1 MNAIKDNLTSKSPA
15 VAFMD
20 AVKTAGGIVGARE
33 PGELPRSKRQVYDL
47 NRNMKK
53 TDQVD
58 ELLQYLKHGEEAI
71 VIEHHDVPEDLWVLG
86 KSRMTNDLSRFCT
99 SELVISHVEL
109 ARLMNL
115 AMDGHNVFVGGKP
128 GTGKTYI
135 VKQVVSVLQQ
145 TKHVKVTCTTGMA
158 CSLYDDAMTLHS
170 FGGIQNSRMNVD
182 SIVSSIMSRDTCKR
196 RWLETDVLCIDE
208 VSQLS
213 AKNVELMNTLAQRV
227 RGSTKLLGHY
237 K

>member
-1 MNAIKDNLTSKSPA
+1 MHVLNKEQINVMN
-15 VAFMD
+15 F
-20 AVKTAGGIVGARE
+20 
-33 PGELPRSKRQVYDL
+33 
-47 NRNMKK
+47 
-53 TDQVD
+53 
-58 ELLQYLKHGEEAI
+58 
-71 VIEHHDVPEDLWVLG
+71 
-86 KSRMTNDLSRFCT
+86 
-99 SELVISHVEL
+99 
-109 ARLMNL
+109 

-135 VKQVVSVLQQ
+135 VKRVVSVLQQ
-145 TKHVKVTCTTGMA
+145 TKQVKVTCTTGMA

-213 AKNVELMNTLAQRV
+213 AKNFELMNTLAQRV
-227 RGSTKLLGHY
+227 RGSTKLFGGLQVICIETSSSYHQLKTMLTRGGIVLKAY
-237 K
+237 YGSMCLITR